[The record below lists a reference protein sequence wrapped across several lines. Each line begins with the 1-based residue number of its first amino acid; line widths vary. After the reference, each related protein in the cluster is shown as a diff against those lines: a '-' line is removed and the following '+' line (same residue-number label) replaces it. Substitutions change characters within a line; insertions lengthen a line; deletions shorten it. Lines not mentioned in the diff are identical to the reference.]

1 MVTDLDGR
9 KLTTIVTYKGNLEDP
24 DFSKQ
29 LSSAKNSLNDIL
41 CKIVKIH
48 KLEPWNSVRVTLSIP
63 REAALRLRQLANEG
77 SHLLKAIGI
86 LSVQVEDD
94 QVISLRIAPGPLG
107 SEAQEIVLRTAQDG
121 SGASSNNISVGR
133 SDFEGPL
140 ARLFSSSGSSSV
152 SSATNSTVASEK
164 VQFKS
169 PNVVCPSDSVVPKVA
184 VGSSPTTSKNPFP
197 FTSMNQAIHS
207 REISNQ
213 HQQQNSTVS
222 LTSVPVSVATVP
234 LSTVP
239 SLPPPPYPTQ
249 NPPVSISSPLLVN
262 LLQNDGADS
271 VLSVPPATA
280 NAAVKFKCP
289 RTVTSNNN
297 VLVTIPQ
304 TNTNSNLSVNSI
316 VSPSALS
323 NKHQMISTTPCALSI
338 SATQP
343 PPLNNLPVSRPT
355 SLLPPPPPYPLSWAS
370 PTHLPDIT
378 PSLTD
383 LRADD
388 LDQLLPSL
396 EHDLVHSPPDIPELL
411 TNSNHS
417 DHSILDPPEPQP
429 IGKNFLINPLTGELE
444 PQSSDES
451 EDEEVRD
458 VFTDLPS
465 PSATFSDEDTNS
477 TSKTDNIMNNITDQ
491 SDSDTRSSLIET
503 GVKHRYKNIKSS
515 KDKGRDSPSLKP
527 TEKIKLRLK
536 LEKSEPVN
544 PAYKVD
550 VSFINTQQ
558 PKKALMASV
567 TPSPSPQ
574 TPPSSEGLRVPPLH
588 ISLRGRNLVI
598 KNKKR
603 NKMLD
608 SGEKMKVRK
617 TQDYTLKRK
626 QDTSFG
632 EDELN
637 IPPSVVV
644 DSSLEQTKIRT
655 SNSEV
660 KKIKRPKINS
670 EYKDGLPQMGSQL
683 TSQETKV
690 VLHNYISKDKEK
702 ERRGSD
708 SDLCK
713 SSKKFLDS
721 NGISSEDKKRRL
733 SQSDGVES
741 TEVLGSTNIGTVVGL
756 PKPRK
761 EKVKNREL
769 NRNKS
774 YSKNLAEKIAKQQIN
789 LPSVEIDME
798 SKIKQRLL
806 EGVNRIPHR
815 IDQTTPAPEKPP
827 PVEEKLPEPDGSHTP
842 DRKSEVVEKPVAGRS
857 PNSGAQ
863 GEDSGIESMD
873 ALSEKSPNQASQ
885 SPHADMPEPALKPKT
900 QVPDMM
906 DIEAQLAKMEGL
918 NGEDC
923 CITSSLQDNLKNST
937 SPISIHTNINNT
949 KEKEP
954 YDKNE
959 SLLTPANSNEL
970 PSNQTNKEDLEPLPL
985 RIAPP
990 LYTYSNPEKSRDSEE
1005 IFQEGS
1011 EDINNSSP
1019 LKNKSLLEA
1028 LLIEIPSDQ
1037 HNSDNPSPATRSVR
1051 TRASSKLNSPEI
1063 NLNSPVTRQQRGSTP
1078 ANKRKRQESESSNQS
1093 LDDFKKKNRK
1103 LNENNE
1109 IKQVGTEQAT
1119 TRVNNVK
1126 KPNFVGNMTLNV
1138 KNNDE
1143 SSDSDEPLIEKM
1155 RKSNAPP
1162 VVATSSISNSIA
1174 TVMTNVVTTVASTKA
1189 KVKSPVGLAKSIVTN
1204 NAPLSTRRSVR
1215 SAMPA
1220 QNTRSKGDIRVH
1232 IDSATTAAEAVRRKT
1247 RSAVVDLELKR
1258 KKEVK

>member
-24 DFSKQ
+24 DFPKQ
-29 LSSAKNSLNDIL
+29 RSCSTNSLNDIL

-107 SEAQEIVLRTAQDG
+107 SEAQEIVLRTQDG
-121 SGASSNNISVGR
+121 PGASSSSISVGR

-140 ARLFSSSGSSSV
+140 ARLFSTNSGGNAV
-152 SSATNSTVASEK
+152 STATNSSVASEK

-184 VGSSPTTSKNPFP
+184 VSSSPTTSKNPFP

-222 LTSVPVSVATVP
+222 LGSVPVPVSVASVP

-280 NAAVKFKCP
+280 NVAVKFKCP

-297 VLVTIPQ
+297 VLVTLPQ

-323 NKHQMISTTPCALSI
+323 NKHQTISTTTCALNI

-355 SLLPPPPPYPLSWAS
+355 SLLPPPPPYPLTWAS

-396 EHDLVHSPPDIPELL
+396 EHDLVHSPPDLPELL
-411 TNSNHS
+411 SNSNHS
-417 DHSILDPPEPQP
+417 DHSMLGPPEPQHC
-429 IGKNFLINPLTGELE
+429 GRNFLINPLTGELE

-451 EDEEVRD
+451 EDDEVRD

-477 TSKTDNIMNNITDQ
+477 TSKTDNIMNNITDH

-550 VSFINTQQ
+550 VSFINTQ
-558 PKKALMASV
+558 PKKASV

-603 NKMLD
+603 NKMLEG
-608 SGEKMKVRK
+608 GEKQKVRK

-626 QDTSFG
+626 QDSTVG
-632 EDELN
+632 EHDAN
-637 IPPSVVV
+637 IPLPAMV
-644 DSSLEQTKIRT
+644 DSSIEQNKMRCA
-655 SNSEV
+655 NSDM
-660 KKIKRPKINS
+660 KKIKRPKLNNDF
-670 EYKDGLPQMGSQL
+670 KDGLPQTSPQMLSQD
-683 TSQETKV
+683 TKV

-708 SDLCK
+708 SELSK
-713 SSKKFLDS
+713 SSKKFLES
-721 NGISSEDKKRRL
+721 NGVNSEDKKRRL
-733 SQSDGVES
+733 SQSDCVES
-741 TEVLGSTNIGTVVGL
+741 TEVPGSTNIGTMVGL

-789 LPSVEIDME
+789 LSSVEIDME

-815 IDQTTPAPEKPP
+815 IDQTTSTPEKPP
-827 PVEEKLPEPDGSHTP
+827 PVEEKLPEPEGCNTP
-842 DRKSEVVEKPVAGRS
+842 DRKGEVVEKPVAGRS
-857 PNSGAQ
+857 PNGGAQ

-885 SPHADMPEPALKPKT
+885 SPHADLPEPALKPKA

-918 NGEDC
+918 NGEEDC
-923 CITSSLQDNLKNST
+923 CMTSSLQDNLKSDS
-937 SPISIHTNINNT
+937 SPISIHTNMNNA
-949 KEKEP
+949 KEKES
-954 YDKNE
+954 YDKDE
-959 SLLTPANSNEL
+959 SLSNPSNSNEL
-970 PSNQTNKEDLEPLPL
+970 PSSQTNKDDLEPLPL
-985 RIAPP
+985 RVAPP

-1005 IFQEGS
+1005 IFGVESEG
-1011 EDINNSSP
+1011 INNSSP

-1037 HNSDNPSPATRSVR
+1037 QCSDNPSPATRSVR

-1078 ANKRKRQESESSNQS
+1078 ATKRKRQESESSNQS
-1093 LDDFKKKNRK
+1093 LDDFKKKARK
-1103 LNENNE
+1103 LNDTNE
-1109 IKQVGTEQAT
+1109 MKPVGTEQAAT
-1119 TRVNNVK
+1119 KMNCVK
-1126 KPNFVGNMTLNV
+1126 KANFVGNLTLNV
-1138 KNNDE
+1138 KSNDE

-1162 VVATSSISNSIA
+1162 VVPTSSISHSIA

-1189 KVKSPVGLAKSIVTN
+1189 KVKSPVALAKSIVSN

-1232 IDSATTAAEAVRRKT
+1232 IDSAATAAEAVRRKT
-1247 RSAVVDLELKR
+1247 RSAVDLELKR

>member
-1 MVTDLDGR
+1 MTLFISDG
-9 KLTTIVTYKGNLEDP
+9 
-24 DFSKQ
+24 
-29 LSSAKNSLNDIL
+29 A
-41 CKIVKIH
+41 
-48 KLEPWNSVRVTLSIP
+48 
-63 REAALRLRQLANEG
+63 
-77 SHLLKAIGI
+77 
-86 LSVQVEDD
+86 
-94 QVISLRIAPGPLG
+94 
-107 SEAQEIVLRTAQDG
+107 
-121 SGASSNNISVGR
+121 GASSNNVSAAR

-140 ARLFSSSGSSSV
+140 ARLFSTNSGGTTV
-152 SSATNSTVASEK
+152 SAATNSTVASEK

-184 VGSSPTTSKNPFP
+184 VSNSPTTSKNPFP

-213 HQQQNSTVS
+213 HQQQNPTVS
-222 LTSVPVSVATVP
+222 LTSSVPGPVSAVAVSASTVP
-234 LSTVP
+234 LSTGP
-239 SLPPPPYPTQ
+239 PLPPPPYPAQ
-249 NPPVSISSPLLVN
+249 NPAVSLSSPLLVN

-297 VLVTIPQ
+297 VLVTLPQ
-304 TNTNSNLSVNSI
+304 TYNNSNLSVNSI

-323 NKHQMISTTPCALSI
+323 NKHQTISTTSCALNL
-338 SATQP
+338 SATHP
-343 PPLNNLPVSRPT
+343 PPLNNYPVSRPT
-355 SLLPPPPPYPLSWAS
+355 SLLPPPPPYPLTWAS

-411 TNSNHS
+411 TNSNHN
-417 DHSILDPPEPQP
+417 DNSILDVPKLQP
-429 IGKNFLINPLTGELE
+429 LGRNFLINPLTGELE

-465 PSATFSDEDTNS
+465 PSATFSDEDTSS
-477 TSKTDNIMNNITDQ
+477 TSKTDNILNSITDQ

-515 KDKGRDSPSLKP
+515 KEKGRDSPSLKP

-544 PAYKVD
+544 QAYKVD

-558 PKKALMASV
+558 PKKALV
-567 TPSPSPQ
+567 TPTTLPQ
-574 TPPSSEGLRVPPLH
+574 TPASSEGLRVPPLH

-603 NKMLD
+603 NKIVEG
-608 SGEKMKVRK
+608 GEKLKVRK

-626 QDTSFG
+626 QDSSLAD
-632 EDELN
+632 EDTN
-637 IPPSVVV
+637 SPKPVMV
-644 DSSLEQTKIRT
+644 DSALEQSKIKS
-655 SNSEV
+655 SNSDM
-660 KKIKRPKINS
+660 KKIKRPKSNN
-670 EYKDGLPQMGSQL
+670 EFKEGLPQATLQNV
-683 TSQETKV
+683 SQETKV
-690 VLHNYISKDKEK
+690 VLHNYISKEKEK

-708 SDLCK
+708 SELSK
-713 SSKKFLDS
+713 SNKRFLDS
-721 NGISSEDKKRRL
+721 NGINSEDKKRRL
-733 SQSDGVES
+733 SQSDSVES
-741 TEVLGSTNIGTVVGL
+741 TEVPGSTNIGTMVGL

-761 EKVKNREL
+761 EKIKNREL

-789 LPSVEIDME
+789 LPSVELDME
-798 SKIKQRLL
+798 MKIKQRLL
-806 EGVNRIPHR
+806 EGVNRLPHR
-815 IDQTTPAPEKPP
+815 IDPTTPAPEKPP
-827 PVEEKLPEPDGSHTP
+827 PVDEKLPELDGCNTP
-842 DRKSEVVEKPVAGRS
+842 DRKGEVVEKPVASRS

-885 SPHADMPEPALKPKT
+885 SPHADLPEPVLKPKT

-906 DIEAQLAKMEGL
+906 DIEAQLAKMDGL
-918 NGEDC
+918 NGEEDC
-923 CITSSLQDNLKNST
+923 CISTSIQDNLKNNSST
-937 SPISIHTNINNT
+937 ISIHTNIINNT

-954 YDKNE
+954 YNEDE
-959 SLLTPANSNEL
+959 SLLTSSNPNEL
-970 PSNQTNKEDLEPLPL
+970 SSSQTNKEDLEPLPL

-1005 IFQEGS
+1005 IFEVES
-1011 EDINNSSP
+1011 ENINNQNP

-1028 LLIEIPSDQ
+1028 LLIEIPTDQ
-1037 HNSDNPSPATRSVR
+1037 QNSDNPSPATRSVR
-1051 TRASSKLNSPEI
+1051 TRASSKMNSPEI

-1078 ANKRKRQESESSNQS
+1078 ATKRKRRESESSNQS
-1093 LDDFKKKNRK
+1093 SDDVKKKSRK

-1109 IKQVGTEQAT
+1109 IKQSGTEQAT
-1119 TRVNNVK
+1119 TKTNSVK
-1126 KPNFVGNMTLNV
+1126 KTNYVGNMTLNV

-1162 VVATSSISNSIA
+1162 VVATTSISHSIA
-1174 TVMTNVVTTVASTKA
+1174 TVMTNVVNTVASTKA
-1189 KVKSPVGLAKSIVTN
+1189 KVKSPVTLAKSILTN

-1232 IDSATTAAEAVRRKT
+1232 IDSATTTAAEAVRRKT
-1247 RSAVVDLELKR
+1247 RSAGNNEF
-1258 KKEVK
+1258 KEVEFL